1 MKTAVVFDLKNS
13 NVQDIMEDFF
23 DSLTALERINEPIIS
38 FDEVKQQLLSRK
50 NIA

>member
-13 NVQDIMEDFF
+13 KIQEIMEDFF
-23 DSLTALERINEPIIS
+23 DSLTVLERLNEPTVT

-50 NIA
+50 RIA

>member
-23 DSLTALERINEPIIS
+23 DSLTALERIKEPTIS
-38 FDEVKQQLLSRK
+38 FEEVKQQLLSRK
-50 NIA
+50 IIA